1 MSEVNFDLLDT
12 SIDELADLKGFE
24 PIPAGSHRLQI
35 SWDKKAINDVPSVIL
50 KLKVMETLEMA
61 NSNEEEP
68 EVGKEADIAFMMLT
82 KDGEPNE
89 ISQGQL
95 KEVLKVLREAV
106 GGDTANEIMEA
117 SDGAEVCA
125 TLKIRTNKNDPDQ
138 KFNQIRKVWMD

>member
-82 KDGEPNE
+82 KDGEVNE

-106 GGDTANEIMEA
+106 GGDTPNEIMEA

-125 TLKIRTNKNDPDQ
+125 TLKIRANKNDPDQ
-138 KFNQIRKVWMD
+138 KFNQIRKVWIA